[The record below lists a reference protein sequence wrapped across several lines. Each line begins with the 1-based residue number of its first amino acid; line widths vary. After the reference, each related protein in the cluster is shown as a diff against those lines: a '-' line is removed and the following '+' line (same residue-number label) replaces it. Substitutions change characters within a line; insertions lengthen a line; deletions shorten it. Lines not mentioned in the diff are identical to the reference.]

1 MTGDSRRYRRRWVRL
16 ENTMALPLPDGRYGV
31 AMQAAGAW
39 CPCAEGRAECWWAA
53 VFLAESDGTLGF
65 WNDLLEES
73 WHHTSEKS
81 ARSAIEDRYF
91 PDITDVRKADV
102 KRLVAIVSTK
112 DRPSRE
118 AAEAVIAAAS
128 SSSGAGLSRRN
139 RPRRR
144 QLTSKV
150 STPAIHCHFSPARLT

>member
-1 MTGDSRRYRRRWVRL
+1 MAGTALRCRPLERGAHAPKGVPSAGGLRYS
-16 ENTMALPLPDGRYGV
+16 
-31 AMQAAGAW
+31 
-39 CPCAEGRAECWWAA
+39 
-53 VFLAESDGTLGF
+53 LAESDGTLGV

-81 ARSAIEDRYF
+81 ARLAIEDRYF

-118 AAEAVIAAAS
+118 AAEAVIAAAEQFKRR
-128 SSSGAGLSRRN
+128 GAQ
-139 RPRRR
+139 PPEPPPP
-144 QLTSKV
+144 
-150 STPAIHCHFSPARLT
+150 STD